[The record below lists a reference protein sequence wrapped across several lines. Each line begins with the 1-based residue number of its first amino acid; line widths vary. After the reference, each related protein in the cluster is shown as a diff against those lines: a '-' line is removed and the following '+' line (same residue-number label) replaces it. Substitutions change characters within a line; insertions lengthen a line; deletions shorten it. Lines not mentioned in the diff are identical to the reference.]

1 MSVRLPRTSD
11 RAPRAM
17 EAGTTFSQ
25 VIVYDAKGDP
35 VKLVR
40 IVRAGSPSPTV
51 HALRAQ
57 FFEAALGLENNR
69 DFRKEVRAS

>member
-57 FFEAALGLENNR
+57 FEAALGLENNR

>member
-1 MSVRLPRTSD
+1 
-11 RAPRAM
+11 M
-17 EAGTTFSQ
+17 EASTTFSQ

-57 FFEAALGLENNR
+57 FEAALGLENNR